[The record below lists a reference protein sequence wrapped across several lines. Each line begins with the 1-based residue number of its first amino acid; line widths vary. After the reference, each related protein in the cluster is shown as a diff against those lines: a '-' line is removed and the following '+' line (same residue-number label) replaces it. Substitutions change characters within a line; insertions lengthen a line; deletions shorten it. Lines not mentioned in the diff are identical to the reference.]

1 MFQVVDWLEQVR
13 AVIRFIEEQDKRITE
28 KKADRLEKLL
38 SLRAVIYMCMKDLEE
53 WMRWFERPEIT
64 YTIDDEEL
72 ERVWNNISKAAKII
86 MEEDLRHTTT
96 VTEKLAVTGPM
107 NPFIRLRTPATQQE
121 HMRTPE
127 SI

>member
-1 MFQVVDWLEQVR
+1 MTQIMDWLEQVR
-13 AVIRFIEEQDKRITE
+13 AVIRFIEEQDKRISE

-38 SLRAVIYMCMKDLEE
+38 SLRAVIYICMKDLEE
-53 WMRWFERPEIT
+53 WLRWFERPEIT

-72 ERVWNNISKAAKII
+72 ERAWSNISKAAKII

-96 VTEKLAVTGPM
+96 VTEKLAATGQL
-107 NPFIRLRTPATQQE
+107 NPFIKLKTPAPQE
-121 HMRTPE
+121 RMRTPE